1 MNINKGGFTM
11 KTEKTGNVEREN
23 FHSDHE
29 DRIDNVFLEWEKFYE
44 ERKDQDIFK
53 ILGEFIGA
61 DDRN

>member
-1 MNINKGGFTM
+1 M